1 MGERKIRTDN
11 IAIESL
17 VKLTVNQEALANLL
31 ASPENCDDLILGHL
45 LAEGHIN
52 QSTIIDKSDIVTRV
66 DDYGTILVDVVS
78 FCADSCDDLVCTH
91 WSTFVVTI
99 GFLVSFEINQPIFR
113 TSGFPSK
120 PKLDL
125 V

>member
-1 MGERKIRTDN
+1 MNYRKIPISRLEMGERMIQTDN

-52 QSTIIDKSDIVTRV
+52 LSTKIDKADIVTKF
-66 DDYGTILVDVVS
+66 DDYGTISVDV
-78 FCADSCDDLVCTH
+78 
-91 WSTFVVTI
+91 TI
-99 GFLVSFEINQPIFR
+99 TNVEINSNKSLGITT
-113 TSGFPSK
+113 TSCGAC
-120 PKLDL
+120 KLDGMEL
-125 V
+125 SLIHI